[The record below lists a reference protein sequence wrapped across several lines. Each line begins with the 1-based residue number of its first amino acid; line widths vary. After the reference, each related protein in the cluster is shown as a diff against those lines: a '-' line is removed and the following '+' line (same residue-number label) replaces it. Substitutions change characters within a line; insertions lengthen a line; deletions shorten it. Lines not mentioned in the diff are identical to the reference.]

1 MGRALVY
8 ISPAARGGGHG
19 AKHDRLVAAIEDA
32 LDGRGLT
39 ADVRSANSAEE
50 AAALLREA
58 PAAGYDLAVVAGG
71 DGTVRLAVHSLAAT
85 SLPLAIVPLG
95 TGNLLA
101 ATLGIPRDPF
111 AAADRLTKAEAVT
124 IDTGVLVADET
135 RETFAVAAGAGLD
148 ARVMSATSPNLKSR
162 FGVLA
167 YFSTAL
173 RMLPS
178 LPSSDTEIVV
188 DGKTFHLQT
197 VAVLVANSGQL
208 VPGLI
213 GPRSPLDPTDGLL
226 DVVAIRSGNFPGGL
240 QTTASS
246 AFDSLLRP
254 EPGIGGASLRQRGR
268 VISVRTEPAEPI
280 QVDGDILPV
289 TSGALTATVK
299 PGSLTV
305 LV

>member
-8 ISPAARGGGHG
+8 LSPAARGGGHG
-19 AKHDRLVAAIEDA
+19 AKHDRLVAAIEAA
-32 LDGRGLT
+32 LKQRGLT
-39 ADVRSANSAEE
+39 ADVRSADSAEE
-50 AAALLREA
+50 AAALLKEA
-58 PAAGYDLAVVAGG
+58 PASGYDLAVVAGG
-71 DGTVRLAVHSLAAT
+71 DGTVRLAVHSLAGT

-111 AAADRLTKAEAVT
+111 AAAERLATAEPVT
-124 IDTGVLVADET
+124 IDTGVLVADEA
-135 RETFAVAAGAGLD
+135 RETFAVAAGAGFD

-167 YFSTAL
+167 YFATVL

-188 DGKTFHLQT
+188 DGRTFHLQT

-208 VPGLI
+208 VPGLV

-240 QTTASS
+240 RTTASS
-246 AFDSLLRP
+246 AIDSLLRA

-268 VISVRTEPAEPI
+268 VISVKTEPAEPI
-280 QVDGDILPV
+280 QVDGDILPL
-289 TSGALTATVK
+289 TGGAFTATIK
-299 PGSLTV
+299 PRSLTV

>member
-1 MGRALVY
+1 
-8 ISPAARGGGHG
+8 
-19 AKHDRLVAAIEDA
+19 
-32 LDGRGLT
+32 
-39 ADVRSANSAEE
+39 
-50 AAALLREA
+50 
-58 PAAGYDLAVVAGG
+58 
-71 DGTVRLAVHSLAAT
+71 
-85 SLPLAIVPLG
+85 
-95 TGNLLA
+95 
-101 ATLGIPRDPF
+101 
-111 AAADRLTKAEAVT
+111 
-124 IDTGVLVADET
+124 
-135 RETFAVAAGAGLD
+135 
-148 ARVMSATSPNLKSR
+148 MSATSPNLKSR

-167 YFSTAL
+167 YFSTVL

-188 DGKTFHLQT
+188 DGRTFHLQT

-240 QTTASS
+240 STTASS
-246 AFDSLLRP
+246 AIDSLLRT
-254 EPGIGGASLRQRGR
+254 EPGIGGASLRQQGR
-268 VISVRTEPAEPI
+268 VISVKTEPAEPI

-289 TSGALTATVK
+289 TSGAFTATIK

>member
-8 ISPAARGGGHG
+8 LSPAARGGGHG
-19 AKHDRLVAAIEDA
+19 AKRDRLVAAIEDA
-32 LDGRGLT
+32 LKKRGLT
-39 ADVRSANSAEE
+39 VDVGSADSAEE
-50 AAALLREA
+50 AAALLKAA
-58 PAAGYDLAVVAGG
+58 PVAGYDLAVVAGG
-71 DGTVRLAVHSLAAT
+71 DGTVRLAVHSLART
-85 SLPLAIVPLG
+85 SLPLAIIPLG

-111 AAADRLTKAEAVT
+111 AAAERLAKAEPLT
-124 IDTGVLVADET
+124 IDTGVLVADAA

-148 ARVMSATSPNLKSR
+148 ARVMSATSPNLKAR

-173 RMLPS
+173 LMLAS

-188 DGKTFHLQT
+188 DGRTFHLQT

-240 QTTASS
+240 RTTASS
-246 AFDSLLRP
+246 ALDLLLRP

-268 VISVRTEPAEPI
+268 VISVKTEPAEPI

-289 TSGALTATVK
+289 TSGAFTATVK